1 MYISAEARELKV
13 ISIGDWGER
22 KLPFQDM
29 VADGMAIW
37 AEENNPDWIFTT
49 GDNFYPKGIN
59 SPFDP
64 ALNRKWRNVYNHT
77 SLVDLKWYIDL
88 GNHDFGDWNGEEWNQ
103 IELTQYEPRWICPH
117 LWYDFVEDLG
127 DATVHFVFIDTES
140 FHWQVER
147 NNYTEMLFWME
158 GRSEDIHSRLEAGH
172 RTPTCVQCGKLRP
185 CDQQY
190 LQCPGAD
197 HGTQQRRRLN
207 MWTMITTCS
216 TSRTS
221 QAREWTTSSV
231 ETVGQRQVVIH
242 QNTNRSYVITITWS
256 HCISSSWAGSWPW
269 PSTRTPLISTST
281 ITTPRLVIRTPEPNR
296 SSQRHWNTCETNDKL
311 LWIIIQI

>member
-140 FHWQVER
+140 FQWQVER

-158 GRSEDIHSRLEAGH
+158 DVLKASTADWKLVIGH
-172 RTPTCVQCGKLRP
+172 RHVFSVGDSTPVTHSIYNVLVPIMERNNVDAYICGH
-185 CDQQY
+185 DHN
-190 LQCPGAD
+190 LQ
-197 HGTQQRRRLN
+197 HLKN
-207 MWTMITTCS
+207 IT
-216 TSRTS
+216 
-221 QAREWTTSSV
+221 
-231 ETVGQRQVVIH
+231 GKGMD
-242 QNTNRSYVITITWS
+242 YVISGNGGALPTRYILEYEVIIRENYHMEPLYYQYATGFVTLTVNREGITFDFFNNT
-256 HCISSSWAGSWPW
+256 ATLGYTF
-269 PSTRTPLISTST
+269 TRTKEQKIK
-281 ITTPRLVIRTPEPNR
+281 I
-296 SSQRHWNTCETNDKL
+296 
-311 LWIIIQI
+311 